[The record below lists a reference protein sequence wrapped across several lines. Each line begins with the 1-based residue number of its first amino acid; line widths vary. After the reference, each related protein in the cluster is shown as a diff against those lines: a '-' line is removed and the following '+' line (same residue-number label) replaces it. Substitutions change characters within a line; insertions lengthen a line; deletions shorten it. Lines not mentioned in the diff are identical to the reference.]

1 MSVSM
6 TDEQRNAVIEISKC
20 LCLSCKHN
28 PKVDEYYL
36 IRQAQGM
43 VEPMLYCKSL
53 SARTIYDKYTGKCH
67 CTAYEKEGVEDKD

>member
-53 SARTIYDKYTGKCH
+53 SARTIYDKYTRKCH
-67 CTAYEKEGVEDKD
+67 CTAYEKEGAEDED